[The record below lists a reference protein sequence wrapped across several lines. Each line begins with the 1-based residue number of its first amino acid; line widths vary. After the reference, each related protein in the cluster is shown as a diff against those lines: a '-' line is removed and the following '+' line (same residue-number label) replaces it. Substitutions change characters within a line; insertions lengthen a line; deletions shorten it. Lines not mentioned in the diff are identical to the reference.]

1 MGKPGKRT
9 FKEFTAIYPDDA
21 SCLEKLMEVNYGGT
35 EIVCPGCGVET
46 KFHPLTKRKAYVC
59 QHCGH
64 HIYPCAGTIFHKS
77 RTNLTKWFFAMYL
90 MTSTRHG
97 VAAKEIERQLGV
109 TYKCAWRI
117 CHELRKLMAS
127 ADYGGPLGG
136 GGKHVEIDETVMG
149 GYQSN
154 RERRA
159 KGSNK
164 SLVFGMVERGGKL
177 RAGPIP
183 DLSQNTLESIVRG
196 HVVEGTKISADE
208 WDSYNDL
215 EHGYDLSRV
224 NHSKKEYVRR
234 KITMYADSYTVEKIH
249 TNTIEGHWGHFKRAV
264 LGTHVHISAKHM
276 WKYVAEF
283 NYRYNYRESHA
294 IMFDRLVAAFALPR
308 LQDV

>member
-1 MGKPGKRT
+1 MAKCT
-9 FKEFTAIYPDDA
+9 FKQFQAMYPDDA
-21 SCLEKLMEVNYGGT
+21 SCLAKLMEVNYGGT
-35 EIVCPGCGVET
+35 EIVCPGCGKDT
-46 KFHPLTKRKAYVC
+46 KFHPLTKRRAFVC
-59 QHCGH
+59 QLCGH
-64 HIYPCAGTIFHKS
+64 HVYPCAGTIFHKS
-77 RTNLTKWFFAMYL
+77 PTNLTKWFFAMYL

-109 TYKCAWRI
+109 TYKCAWRM

-127 ADYGGPLGG
+127 ADFGGPLGG
-136 GGKHVEIDETVMG
+136 NGKHVEIDETTMG

-164 SLVFGMVERGGKL
+164 SLVFGMVERDGIL

-183 DLSQNTLESIVRG
+183 DLSRNTLEPIVRG
-196 HVVEGTKISADE
+196 HVVEGTKLSADE

-215 EHGYDLSRV
+215 AYGFTLGRV
-224 NHSKKEYVRR
+224 NHSQKQWVWGEH
-234 KITMYADSYTVEKIH
+234 H

-283 NYRYNYRESHA
+283 SYRRNFRHSHRA
-294 IMFDRLVAAFALPR
+294 MFDRLVAACALPR
-308 LQDV
+308 LQDA